1 MKCVGCDR
9 EVPMRSASEETL
21 LTLGWYFWPSRAPVR
36 YHGLVLCPDCGRG
49 PIAKLLVRCC
59 DEDTR

>member
-1 MKCVGCDR
+1 
-9 EVPMRSASEETL
+9 MRSASEETL